1 MTNWIGKG
9 VPKLDAPPKAAG
21 EARYVQDYDLPGM
34 LHAKILRT
42 DRVHARIKSIDTSAA
57 KKLPGVHAVIT
68 AADIENVPF
77 GHGRDNTP
85 LKGDTVTCIR
95 DEIAA
100 VAADTVEIAAEAV
113 KLIRVEYEDLPE
125 IFTVADALADGAPV
139 MFDDCPDNIRFKYDY
154 HHGDLQ
160 AGIDASDVIVES
172 TFDLQFVTHCCM
184 GVSGIIAD
192 FSVTGDLTVISQTQ
206 VPFSYRR
213 DLGTIVGVVPERI
226 RVIQPVIGGGFG
238 SKLDIYPYEPVCVWL
253 ARKTRRP
260 VRLVFT
266 REEEF
271 IASPTRQPTTFFL
284 RSGATKDGTL
294 TFREARMLHDN
305 GGRTSWGATTPFVI
319 MQSISSLYR
328 VEHVSYKTLVVY
340 TNNPYSGSFRG
351 YGNPQAT
358 FGLEQHMDM
367 LADKLGMDPLA
378 FRLKNAQ
385 EPGETTGQGMELV
398 TCGLAECLEKGAELS
413 GYSAARLA
421 NADQSPEAK
430 VRRGI
435 GMASMVHVGGGA
447 KIYRSDGCGTIIK
460 LDDFGV
466 ATVLTGSSE
475 IGQGSETV
483 IAQMVATELGLDMG
497 DVRVVNNDTQVTPW
511 DVGVHASRTTFVA
524 GNSARGAAIKAREK
538 ILAEAAARLDTG
550 DQNLA
555 LADGAIVDADSG
567 EVVSPLARFI
577 RSLHF
582 STKNDIV
589 ITNHYYEPTS
599 VAQDSEFKG
608 NVSASYAFATHVAEV
623 EVDMETGM
631 VRVTK
636 LVAVHDVGKVI
647 NPLLI
652 DGQVH
657 GGVSLGLGYCLSEDL
672 KVQAGEVMNPN
683 FTNYHIM
690 TAPEMPEIV
699 THYVET
705 DDPFGPYGAKG
716 IGEAP
721 AICVAPAVANAIHN
735 ATGLRLTA
743 LPFTPE
749 RVLFALKADHS
760 DQPK

>member
-9 VPKLDAPPKAAG
+9 VPKLDAPSKAAG

-42 DRVHARIKSIDTSAA
+42 DRVHARVKSIDTSAA
-57 KKLPGVHAVIT
+57 ESLPGVRVVIT

-100 VAADTVEIAAEAV
+100 VAADTEEIAADAV
-113 KLIRVEYEDLPE
+113 SRIRVEYEDLPE
-125 IFTVADALADGAPV
+125 IFTVAEALADGAPV
-139 MFDDCPDNIRFKYDY
+139 MFPDCPDNIRFRYDY
-154 HHGDLQ
+154 KHGDLQ
-160 AGIDASDVIVES
+160 AGIDAADVIVED
-172 TFDLQFVTHCCM
+172 TFDLHFVTHCCM

-192 FSVTGDLTVISQTQ
+192 FSVSGDLTLISQTQ

-213 DLGTIVGVVPERI
+213 DMGAIVGVAPERI

-238 SKLDIYPYEPVCVWL
+238 SKLDIYPYEPICVWL
-253 ARKTRRP
+253 ARKTNRP

-266 REEEF
+266 RSEEF
-271 IASPTRQPTTFFL
+271 IASPTRQPTEFYL
-284 RSGATKDGTL
+284 RTGAKKDGTL

-319 MQSISSLYR
+319 MQTISSLYR
-328 VEHVSYKTLVVY
+328 VPHVSYETLVVY

-358 FGLEQHMDM
+358 FGVEQHMDM
-367 LADKLGMDPLA
+367 VADELGMDPVA

-385 EPGETTGQGMELV
+385 EPGETTGQGMVLV
-398 TCGLAECLEKGAELS
+398 TCGLAECLEKSAQLS
-413 GYSAARLA
+413 GYSEQRRA
-421 NADQSPEAK
+421 NADQPADAK

-483 IAQMVATELGLDMG
+483 IAQIVATELGLDIG

-538 ILAEAAARLDTG
+538 ILAEAATRLETG
-550 DQNLA
+550 DRDLA
-555 LADGAIVDADSG
+555 LTDGAIVDVGSG
-567 EVVSPLARFI
+567 EVVSPLAKFI

-582 STKNDIV
+582 STKNDII
-589 ITNHYYEPTS
+589 ITNHYYEPDS
-599 VAQDSEFKG
+599 VKQDREFKG
-608 NVSASYAFATHVAEV
+608 NVSSTYAFGTHVAEV
-623 EVDMETGM
+623 EVDTETGL
-631 VRVTK
+631 VRVTR

-652 DGQVH
+652 EGQVH
-657 GGVSLGLGYCLSEDL
+657 GGIAIGLGYCLSEDL
-672 KVQAGEVMNPN
+672 EIEAGKVRNPN
-683 FTNYHIM
+683 FANYHIM

-705 DDPFGPYGAKG
+705 NDPKGPYGAKG

-735 ATGLRLTA
+735 ATGKRLTA

-749 RVLFALKADHS
+749 KVLFALTAPVGD
-760 DQPK
+760 

>member
-1 MTNWIGKG
+1 MKMTNWIGKG
-9 VPKLDAPPKAAG
+9 VPKVDAPPKAAG
-21 EARYVQDYDLPGM
+21 EVRYVQDYELPGM

-42 DRVHARIKSIDTSAA
+42 DRVHARIKSIDISAA
-57 KKLPGVHAVIT
+57 EALPGVRAVIT

-95 DEIAA
+95 DELAA

-113 KLIRVEYEDLPE
+113 KLIRVEYEDLPTL
-125 IFTVADALADGAPV
+125 FSVAEALADGAPV
-139 MFDDCPDNIRFKYDY
+139 MFPDCPDNIRFKYDY

-160 AGIDASDVIVES
+160 AGIDAADVIVEN
-172 TFDLQFVTHCCM
+172 TFDLHYVTHCCL

-192 FSVTGDLTVISQTQ
+192 FGVGGNLTLISQTQ

-213 DLGTIVGVVPERI
+213 DLGVIVGVAPEKI

-238 SKLDIYPYEPVCVWL
+238 SKLDIYPYEPICVFL
-253 ARKTRRP
+253 ARKTNRP

-271 IASPTRQPTTFFL
+271 IASPTRQPTEFFL
-284 RSGATKDGTL
+284 RTGAKKDGTL

-319 MQSISSLYR
+319 MQTISSLYR
-328 VEHVSYKTLVVY
+328 VPNVSYETLVVY

-358 FGLEQHMDM
+358 FGVEQHMDM
-367 LADKLGMDPLA
+367 LADELGMDPVA
-378 FRLKNAQ
+378 FRLKNTQ
-385 EPGETTGQGMELV
+385 EAGETTGQGMELI
-398 TCGLAECLEKGAELS
+398 TCGLKECLEKSAELS
-413 GYSAARLA
+413 RFSEQRKA
-421 NADQSPEAK
+421 NAAQPKETTL
-430 VRRGI
+430 RRGI

-460 LDDFGV
+460 LDDFGK

-483 IAQMVATELGLDMG
+483 ITQIVATELGLQIEDI
-497 DVRVVNNDTQVTPW
+497 RVVNNDTEVTPW

-538 ILAEAAARLDTG
+538 IFAEAAVLLETG
-550 DQNLA
+550 DKRLA
-555 LADGAIVDADSG
+555 LTDGAIVDADSG
-567 EVVSPLARFI
+567 EVISPLARFI

-582 STKNDIV
+582 SAKNDLI
-589 ITNHYYEPTS
+589 ITNHYYEPGS
-599 VAQDSEFKG
+599 VKQDREFKG
-608 NVSASYAFATHVAEV
+608 NVSPTYAFGTHVAEV
-623 EVDMETGM
+623 EVDTETGM
-631 VRVTK
+631 VRVVK
-636 LVAVHDVGKVI
+636 IVAVHDVGKVI

-652 DGQVH
+652 EGQVH
-657 GGVSLGLGYCLSEDL
+657 GGISLGLGYCLSEDL
-672 KVQAGEVMNPN
+672 KIQAGVVQNPN

-721 AICVAPAVANAIHN
+721 AICVAPAVANAIQN
-735 ATGLRLTA
+735 ATGKRLTA

-749 RVLFALKADHS
+749 KVLFALKATAGD
-760 DQPK
+760 